1 MTELSC
7 RQATSADLVGIL
19 GLYAQPD
26 LDNGEVLSV
35 PEAEDF
41 FERIARYP
49 DYHLYVA
56 VCDGQIIGTF
66 ALLIMDNLGHLGSPS
81 AIIEDVAIAP
91 DWQRRGIGKM
101 MMQHVLRICAEKG
114 CYKAL
119 LSSNLKRDK
128 AHMFYESM
136 GFERHGYSFRVGIQA
151 ESPRDQ
157 PGMIKNESMEI
168 VYNDTID

>member
-1 MTELSC
+1 MTQLSC
-7 RQATSADLVGIL
+7 RQATTADLAGIL
-19 GLYAQPD
+19 RLYAQPD

-56 VCDGQIIGTF
+56 VGEGQIVGTF
-66 ALLIMDNLGHLGSPS
+66 ALLIMENLGHRGAPS

-91 DWQRRGIGKM
+91 DWQRRGIGTM
-101 MMQHVLRICAEKG
+101 MMHHALRICAEKG

-128 AHMFYESM
+128 AHAFYQSM
-136 GFERHGYSFRVGIQA
+136 GFERHGYSYRVGIETEKAGNKKNQA
-151 ESPRDQ
+151 E
-157 PGMIKNESMEI
+157 
-168 VYNDTID
+168 